1 MTRLVFLITTLALL
15 TAGCGSGG
23 AVGEGNVSDL
33 VSTTPTTG
41 ASTGTSTSGGGEEQI
56 ALQVWL
62 TSGETLWP
70 VVRMVPKTEGVGAA
84 ALTAMLAGA
93 TEPEATFGI
102 GSTVPADTHLLG
114 LSISKGTATV
124 DLSNEYASGG
134 GTLSMTMRLAQ
145 VVYTLTEFS
154 TVKRVEFRLD
164 GQPVTVFSGEG
175 IILDRP
181 QTRSDYE
188 DLAPIIGVATP
199 GPGETVSSPVTI
211 SGIANVFEANVTVE
225 ILDENG
231 KVLAKNFTTATCGT
245 GCWGDFT
252 LDLPFEVSSRQKGTI
267 VVHDDDA
274 EGSGTYPHEVRIPVV
289 LSS

>member
-1 MTRLVFLITTLALL
+1 MTRLLFLITTITLLAS
-15 TAGCGSGG
+15 GCGSSG
-23 AVGEGNVSDL
+23 AVGEGSVSDL
-33 VSTTPTTG
+33 VSTPSTG
-41 ASTGTSTSGGGEEQI
+41 AGTTTFSTTTEEM

-70 VVRMVPKTEGVGAA
+70 VTRMVPKTEGVGAA
-84 ALTAMLAGA
+84 AMDAMLAGA
-93 TEPEATFGI
+93 TETEASNGI

-114 LSISKGTATV
+114 LSIAGGTATV

-145 VVYTLTEFS
+145 VVYTLTEFP
-154 TVKRVEFRLD
+154 TVKRVAFKLD
-164 GQPVTVFSGEG
+164 GEPVTVFSGEG

-181 QTRSDYE
+181 QTRKDYE
-188 DLAPIIGVATP
+188 DLAPIIAVASP
-199 GPGETVSSPVTI
+199 AHGATVSSPVTV
-211 SGIANVFEANVTVE
+211 SGVANVFEANVTVE
-225 ILDENG
+225 ILDANG
-231 KVLAKNFTTATCGT
+231 KLLAKDFTTATCGT
-245 GCWGDFT
+245 GCWGDYS

-289 LSS
+289 LTP